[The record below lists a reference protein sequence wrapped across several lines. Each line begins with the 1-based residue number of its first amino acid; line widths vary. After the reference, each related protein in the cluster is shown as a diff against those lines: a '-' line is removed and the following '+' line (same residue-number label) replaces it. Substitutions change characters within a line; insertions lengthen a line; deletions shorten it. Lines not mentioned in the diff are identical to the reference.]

1 MKEHFIDCE
10 TAGFQNQ
17 RYGRIVKLPHDVFAF
32 VPASLPPKI
41 VFDAQL
47 AVAQSRADAAL
58 SELAGVG
65 RLLPNPHLLIDP
77 LMRQEAVLSSRI
89 EGTRASLSDVLEAE
103 ALDPDRIEITGDLVE
118 VRNYIAAMTHG
129 IVRLKTLPLSL
140 RLVRELHQKLMHN
153 VRGHH
158 ATPGDFR
165 RTQNWIGPQGSTPA
179 TAAYVPPPV
188 NEIDSAL
195 ADWELFLHERDQLP
209 DLIQCAIMHEQF
221 EAIHPFLDGNGRVG
235 RLLITLFLIERGRL
249 PQPLLYLSAFIEAHR
264 QEYYDLLQRVRTHGD
279 WAGWIKWFLRGVAIT
294 AKDAAARAAQLVAMR
309 ENYRARLSG
318 KATPT
323 RLLDC
328 LFVNPYVNANR
339 ARSLLRCSAPTAG
352 KAIHDL
358 VRKEIVWEA
367 TGRQW
372 NRWYIAR
379 EILDVL
385 QAPIVM

>member
-1 MKEHFIDCE
+1 M
-10 TAGFQNQ
+10 
-17 RYGRIVKLPHDVFAF
+17 
-32 VPASLPPKI
+32 
-41 VFDAQL
+41 
-47 AVAQSRADAAL
+47 
-58 SELAGVG
+58 
-65 RLLPNPHLLIDP
+65 
-77 LMRQEAVLSSRI
+77 
-89 EGTRASLSDVLEAE
+89 LEAE
-103 ALDPDRIEITGDLVE
+103 AFDLDSAQSSSDLTE
-118 VRNYIAAMTHG
+118 VRNYIAAMAHG

-165 RTQNWIGPQGSTPA
+165 RTQNWIGPQGSSPE

-188 NEIDSAL
+188 DEMNAAL
-195 ADWELFLHERDQLP
+195 ADWEMFLHERDSLP
-209 DLIQCAIMHEQF
+209 DLIQCAVMHEQF

-279 WAGWIKWFLRGVAIT
+279 WSSWIKWFLRGVAAT
-294 AKDAAARAAQLVAMR
+294 AQDAAARAAQLVAMR
-309 ENYRARLSG
+309 ETYRSQIAN
-318 KATPT
+318 KATAA

-339 ARSLLRCSAPTAG
+339 ARSLLQCSVPTAS
-352 KAIHDL
+352 KAIKDL
-358 VRKEIVWEA
+358 ERREIVREA

-372 NRWYIAR
+372 NRWYVAQ

-385 QAPIVM
+385 QAPMRT